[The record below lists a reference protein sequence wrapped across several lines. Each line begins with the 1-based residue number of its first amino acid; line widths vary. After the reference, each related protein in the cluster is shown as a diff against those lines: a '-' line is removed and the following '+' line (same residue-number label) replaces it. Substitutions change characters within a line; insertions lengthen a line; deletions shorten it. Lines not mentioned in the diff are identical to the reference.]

1 MCYLGSWGKLMTR
14 DAATPLVITAKGVLG
29 RSRGWVS
36 DRGNWGH
43 LKQKVDYWSAVVRTW
58 GGPILNPVNTQSG
71 KSGAVGVSD
80 PK

>member
-1 MCYLGSWGKLMTR
+1 M
-14 DAATPLVITAKGVLG
+14 V
-29 RSRGWVS
+29 VS